1 MSWWSLYVKELRLTK
16 HKFLINIGGLFIV
29 AIILLVLGE
38 RYNPLF
44 LIPIIPIL
52 IVVHFLYLFFAMLD
66 SLRQEWK
73 QKTSIFWLN
82 IPSSGFQLLTAKF
95 VAAMSQLFISLSGTF
110 VIVYFLLKR
119 SVGNVAD
126 PTIPAF
132 IVEQFQSFWWV
143 LFFVVLIGALQL
155 GAFST
160 FIYMMAKSI
169 RKWGWLLGIVIVAV
183 ANWLWSSFQETAIYK
198 AVTEWGAI
206 LSEKELINAF
216 FVEFDLMNGSP
227 TMDIETMN
235 EVVLYFGST
244 LVNLLVIIA
253 ILYASAWLLDHKVE
267 A

>member
-16 HKFLINIGGLFIV
+16 HKFLINVGGLFIV
-29 AIILLVLGE
+29 AIILFVLGE

-52 IVVHFLYLFFAMLD
+52 IIVHFFYLFFAMLD

-95 VAAMSQLFISLSGTF
+95 VAAMSQLFISLSTTF
-110 VIVYFLLKR
+110 IIVYLLLLR
-119 SVGNVAD
+119 SVDNVPD
-126 PTIPAF
+126 PAIPAF

-143 LFFVVLIGALQL
+143 LFFVVFIGALQL
-155 GAFST
+155 GTFST

-183 ANWLWSSFQETAIYK
+183 ANWLWSTVQETAVYK

-206 LSEKELINAF
+206 LSEEELINSF
-216 FVEFDLMNGSP
+216 IVHFDSMNDTP
-227 TMDIETMN
+227 TVDIETMN

-244 LVNLLVIIA
+244 LVNLLVIVA
-253 ILYASAWLLDHKVE
+253 ILYTSAWLLDHKVE